1 MITLL
6 HPLTQ
11 FLVGMSLAL
20 GCDALLTGMQA
31 FLRDARERND
41 AR

>member
-20 GCDALLTGMQA
+20 GCDALLHGMLV
-31 FLRDARERND
+31 FLHDARGKQD
-41 AR
+41 AG